1 MIEPLTSKQPALLS
15 ELQPPHPETPAA
27 SHLSSK
33 GQSWQHQ
40 GNLKLGDKDKCKFG
54 KIKFM
59 LAIMTLITVIRGH

>member
-15 ELQPPHPETPAA
+15 ELKPPNPETPAA
-27 SHLSSK
+27 SHLSPK

-40 GNLKLGDKDKCKFG
+40 GNLKLWGKDKCKFG

-59 LAIMTLITVIRGH
+59 LAKMTLIKIELG